1 MNKKIYKNVA
11 LLVIIVFVA
20 TGLWYFFKPYDY
32 TVSFESK
39 TRPGTINQTLK
50 LWDKSLKTSEIT
62 ENISTEQIKQVFQY
76 KDHEYIY
83 NWEFENKNDSIT
95 QVNIGI
101 IDSKSD
107 FSSRFANLFN
117 DTEVKIQAKKNIS
130 DFMTVLNDHLD
141 SHNVKIIGEAM
152 SPEVFC
158 AYLSFETEQ
167 MLKANEMMKSYTFL
181 SNELLKGKVK
191 MKGNPMV
198 EITKWNT
205 KTDSIHFNFCFPI
218 IEQDSL
224 PKHSAIKYKK
234 IKSQKSLKAEYHGN
248 YISSDR
254 AWYELLYYAE
264 KNNINLDK
272 RPIEV
277 FHNNPM
283 LGGNDREWKTEVYMP
298 IVKDGL

>member
-1 MNKKIYKNVA
+1 MNKKVFKNVV
-11 LLVIIVFVA
+11 LLIIIVIAA

-32 TVSFESK
+32 SVSFESK

-50 LWDKSLKTSEIT
+50 LWDKSLKHSKIT
-62 ENISTEQIKQVFQY
+62 ESISTEQVKQVFPY
-76 KDHEYIY
+76 EDHEYIY
-83 NWEFENKNDSIT
+83 NWEFKDKNDSIT

-101 IDSKSD
+101 VDSKSN
-107 FSSRFANLFN
+107 FSNRFASLFN
-117 DTEVKIQAKKNIS
+117 DTQIKIQAKKNIS
-130 DFMTVLNDHLD
+130 DFISVLNEHLD
-141 SHNVKIIGEAM
+141 SHDVKIIGEAM

-167 MLKANEMMKSYTFL
+167 MLKANEMMKTYTFL
-181 SNELLKGKVK
+181 STELLKDKVK

-198 EITKWNT
+198 EITKWDT

-218 IEQDSL
+218 VQQDSL
-224 PKHSAIKYKK
+224 PKHPSIKFKK

-264 KNNINLDK
+264 KNDININNK
-272 RPIEV
+272 PIEV
-277 FHNNPM
+277 FHNNPNF
-283 LGGNDREWKTEVYMP
+283 GSNERDWKTEVFMP
-298 IVKDGL
+298 IKE